1 MYMHAKKSFAFE
13 NTRYQLL
20 QLHYLVKTAW
30 GGGGGLQGQVGQFGQ
45 IYKMYHQAVNQS
57 SDFGDYRASITAAE
71 PDTVST

>member
-30 GGGGGLQGQVGQFGQ
+30 GGGGVAGVGWTIWLDLSLGCKSEF
-45 IYKMYHQAVNQS
+45 
-57 SDFGDYRASITAAE
+57 
-71 PDTVST
+71 

>member
-30 GGGGGLQGQVGQFGQ
+30 GGGGGCRGRLDDL
-45 IYKMYHQAVNQS
+45 A
-57 SDFGDYRASITAAE
+57 RSIIRL
-71 PDTVST
+71 